1 MLLNYRAEQNGPLW
15 PTCALLPRASN
26 TLNHVPAKKKWIYDT
41 CKKIKHDQSWIFFPA
56 NDMFL
61 SQIVRWPMRKPS
73 LTLQGVSSSYC
84 YSEKTYPFSHRERQ
98 APYKDPMALWHLRPR
113 LLDLVGL
120 IKTAD
125 HKKQHC
131 QRMSS
136 QIQLTLRKSTK
147 YPKILSLDGLRPS
160 NPDLSF
166 TWHKFFFRS
175 SDLRAKNLAL
185 GESRTKHNLDRQ
197 TCRKKPFTFLREE
210 ATLTALKKR
219 PWHALALPSLNT
231 LW

>member
-98 APYKDPMALWHLRPR
+98 APYKDPMALWHLVVANVHHRCDMLWR
-113 LLDLVGL
+113 NKEGDKSGNVEM
-120 IKTAD
+120 
-125 HKKQHC
+125 
-131 QRMSS
+131 MSP
-136 QIQLTLRKSTK
+136 TGRWR
-147 YPKILSLDGLRPS
+147 D
-160 NPDLSF
+160 
-166 TWHKFFFRS
+166 
-175 SDLRAKNLAL
+175 AM
-185 GESRTKHNLDRQ
+185 
-197 TCRKKPFTFLREE
+197 
-210 ATLTALKKR
+210 
-219 PWHALALPSLNT
+219 
-231 LW
+231 